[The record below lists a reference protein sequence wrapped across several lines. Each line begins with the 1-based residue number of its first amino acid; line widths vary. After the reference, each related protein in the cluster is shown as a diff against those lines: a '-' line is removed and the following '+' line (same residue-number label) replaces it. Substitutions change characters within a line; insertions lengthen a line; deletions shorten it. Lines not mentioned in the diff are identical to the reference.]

1 MCNIMRVTF
10 GLHTA
15 PMADTADGCKSNFVL
30 ENLIGKTF
38 PKGYHL
44 FGSDERQAGTYTI
57 TDFQVLARRVPPLAY
72 PGNSSCWR

>member
-1 MCNIMRVTF
+1 MVAIGQAIEYSPCATSCGVTL

-30 ENLIGKTF
+30 ENLIGNTF

-44 FGSDERQAGTYTI
+44 FGGDGRQAGTYTM
-57 TDFQVLARRVPPLAY
+57 
-72 PGNSSCWR
+72 SE